1 MIAQVTDCPQL
12 MVKALYCVYSMQVT
26 SYNLF
31 DVKTKILF
39 RLYRVTCTYVAVQT
53 LYKYTCVHFNAVGY
67 E

>member
-1 MIAQVTDCPQL
+1 MH
-12 MVKALYCVYSMQVT
+12 VT

-53 LYKYTCVHFNAVGY
+53 LHKYTYVHLNEVGY
-67 E
+67 QYGALHIELFVWIL